1 MPVEVLTDAF
11 VKINTVDLSDHVEE
25 VRLTYSK
32 EIHVA
37 TRMGAAG
44 VQRLAGLADW
54 EVTLTFFQDF
64 DSAKVEATLFPLVG
78 VQTAVAI
85 RKSKTDA
92 ISATNPEYQGNGM
105 LDGLPIVGGRVGQP
119 HQTSVTFRESDG
131 VALVRDVTP

>member
-25 VRLTYSK
+25 VRIIYSK
-32 EIHVA
+32 EVHDV
-37 TRMGAAG
+37 TRMGDTG
-44 VQRLAGLADW
+44 RRRLAGLADW
-54 EVTLTFFQDF
+54 EVTLTFFADF
-64 DSAKVEATLFPLVG
+64 DSAKVEATLQPLVG

-92 ISATNPEYQGNGM
+92 IAATNPEYQGNGM
-105 LDGLPIVGGRVGQP
+105 LDSLPLVAGRVGQP
-119 HQTSVTFRESDG
+119 HQTSVTFRGSDG